1 MRLRVPRRRSRLR
14 SSVRSTQP
22 RADGGNVTVL
32 EHGSTQ
38 VLLDRDADTI
48 TLIYELLD
56 AHQDTAEIA
65 QDLCDD
71 PEWAA
76 HLDYLRALQ
85 RTGREIL
92 ARMPA
97 PGRHEAGR

>member
-1 MRLRVPRRRSRLR
+1 MNIRLSRA
-14 SSVRSTQP
+14 RSTSE
-22 RADGGNVTVL
+22 V
-32 EHGSTQ
+32 
-38 VLLDRDADTI
+38 RDTDTI

-65 QDLCDD
+65 QALCDD
-71 PEWAA
+71 PKWAA

-85 RTGREIL
+85 RTGREML

-97 PGRHEAGR
+97 GERDERGERGERDGRDEARR

>member
-1 MRLRVPRRRSRLR
+1 MRIRRLSRARSPSDAR
-14 SSVRSTQP
+14 
-22 RADGGNVTVL
+22 
-32 EHGSTQ
+32 
-38 VLLDRDADTI
+38 ADTI

-56 AHQDTAEIA
+56 AHQDTADIA

-85 RTGREIL
+85 RRVREML

-97 PGRHEAGR
+97 HEGDDADEARR

>member
-1 MRLRVPRRRSRLR
+1 MRIRVPRRLNRA
-14 SSVRSTQP
+14 RST
-22 RADGGNVTVL
+22 ADSR
-32 EHGSTQ
+32 E
-38 VLLDRDADTI
+38 ADTI

-56 AHQDTAEIA
+56 AHQDTADIA

-85 RTGREIL
+85 RIGREML

-97 PGRHEAGR
+97 DRGSEARQ

>member
-1 MRLRVPRRRSRLR
+1 MRIRVPRRLSRARSI
-14 SSVRSTQP
+14 SDP
-22 RADGGNVTVL
+22 R
-32 EHGSTQ
+32 E
-38 VLLDRDADTI
+38 ADTI

-56 AHQDTAEIA
+56 AHQDTADIA
-65 QDLCDD
+65 EDLCDD

-85 RTGREIL
+85 RTGREML

-97 PGRHEAGR
+97 REVGR

>member
-1 MRLRVPRRRSRLR
+1 
-14 SSVRSTQP
+14 VRDT
-22 RADGGNVTVL
+22 
-32 EHGSTQ
+32 
-38 VLLDRDADTI
+38 DTI

-76 HLDYLRALQ
+76 HLEYLRALQ
-85 RTGREIL
+85 RTGREML

-97 PGRHEAGR
+97 DEPDEARR

>member
-1 MRLRVPRRRSRLR
+1 MRIRVPRRLTRA
-14 SSVRSTQP
+14 RSTATP
-22 RADGGNVTVL
+22 
-32 EHGSTQ
+32 H
-38 VLLDRDADTI
+38 DADTI

-85 RTGREIL
+85 RVGREML

-97 PGRHEAGR
+97 ADERPEARR

>member
-1 MRLRVPRRRSRLR
+1 MRIPVPRRLSHGR
-14 SSVRSTQP
+14 SSSGVR
-22 RADGGNVTVL
+22 AHNVTTLRHAPSRVP
-32 EHGSTQ
+32 
-38 VLLDRDADTI
+38 LDGDADTI

-56 AHQDTAEIA
+56 AHRDTAEIA

-85 RTGREIL
+85 RTGRELL
-92 ARMPA
+92 AREV
-97 PGRHEAGR
+97 GR

>member
-1 MRLRVPRRRSRLR
+1 MRIRVPRRLSQRA
-14 SSVRSTQP
+14 RSTP
-22 RADGGNVTVL
+22 KLRDTDTV
-32 EHGSTQ
+32 
-38 VLLDRDADTI
+38 

-85 RTGREIL
+85 RTGREML

-97 PGRHEAGR
+97 GEPDEARR

>member
-1 MRLRVPRRRSRLR
+1 MKIPDPRRLARA
-14 SSVRSTQP
+14 RSTSL
-22 RADGGNVTVL
+22 A
-32 EHGSTQ
+32 
-38 VLLDRDADTI
+38 RDANTI

-85 RTGREIL
+85 RTGREML

-97 PGRHEAGR
+97 GERDERDGRDEARR

>member
-1 MRLRVPRRRSRLR
+1 MRIQVPRPL
-14 SSVRSTQP
+14 V
-22 RADGGNVTVL
+22 
-32 EHGSTQ
+32 
-38 VLLDRDADTI
+38 RDADAI

-65 QDLCDD
+65 EHLCDE
-71 PEWAA
+71 PVWAA

-85 RTGREIL
+85 RTGRELL

-97 PGRHEAGR
+97 DNGAQLEGTRGAEGAR